1 MADIFI
7 SYSKADHEQVR
18 LLAAF
23 LEAEGYSVWW
33 DSSLQSGENF
43 RNVIM
48 TELAQA
54 RAAIVVWTENSVRS
68 DWVQSE
74 AGRAQADRKLIPVK
88 ARGLEY
94 RQIPPPFDVMH
105 TENLDARDKILA
117 AVVTQLAKPQVQAPA
132 LQLFSKRIRYET
144 LGWIGA
150 IGTALTLLNAIG
162 PIMKLADWA
171 RYLIE
176 NWGRLMVASWN
187 TVLAFLSINIGKE
200 AAALLTANLCVIM
213 MSIASRRGVASPT
226 ERDSANHGFL
236 KLAPLVVLMCVI
248 FVLAGGPTAGSTI
261 VTRMIG
267 VLFVSLFLLMLLAAG
282 GRLVMRRRVL
292 PVLGGVAI
300 MVAVSPLAAIV
311 VLMGLIGPALLLNP
325 AILENVGPI
334 QWPGWYGAAIIAAAV
349 GLAFA
354 ILFAG
359 PLVAVILADRRR
371 LYIRIFRAFAIV
383 ALLALLNLLSVYAP
397 AIRDLFNPS

>member
-1 MADIFI
+1 
-7 SYSKADHEQVR
+7 
-18 LLAAF
+18 
-23 LEAEGYSVWW
+23 
-33 DSSLQSGENF
+33 
-43 RNVIM
+43 
-48 TELAQA
+48 
-54 RAAIVVWTENSVRS
+54 
-68 DWVQSE
+68 
-74 AGRAQADRKLIPVK
+74 
-88 ARGLEY
+88 
-94 RQIPPPFDVMH
+94 
-105 TENLDARDKILA
+105 
-117 AVVTQLAKPQVQAPA
+117 
-132 LQLFSKRIRYET
+132 
-144 LGWIGA
+144 
-150 IGTALTLLNAIG
+150 
-162 PIMKLADWA
+162 
-171 RYLIE
+171 
-176 NWGRLMVASWN
+176 MVASWN

-236 KLAPLVVLMCVI
+236 KLAPLVALMCVI